1 MMGVKDWGVEDSEEK
16 TGVWAEDKDV
26 DKVVSK
32 SSKVILLPS
41 AKYKVSSRNM
51 GIYESPGVYANV
63 RPTQAPNAVSPNV
76 ERALQNLERCAHIEY
91 REMHYLEGLQDPNEV
106 PLGLC
111 SEHREYR
118 EMQYLEELHRNGL
131 MRCKR
136 ESMCQNAGSEASGTR
151 IEL

>member
-41 AKYKVSSRNM
+41 AKCKVSSRNM
-51 GIYESPGVYANV
+51 GIYESPGVYAKV
-63 RPTQAPNAVSPNV
+63 RPTQAPNAVS
-76 ERALQNLERCAHIEY
+76 
-91 REMHYLEGLQDPNEV
+91 PNEV